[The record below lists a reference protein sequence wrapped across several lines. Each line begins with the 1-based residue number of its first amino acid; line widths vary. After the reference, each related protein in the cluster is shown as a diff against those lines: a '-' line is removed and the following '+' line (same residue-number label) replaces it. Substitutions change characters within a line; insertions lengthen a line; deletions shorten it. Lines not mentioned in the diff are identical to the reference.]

1 MSKPI
6 KYIPCFQLN
15 EWPACHSALCG
26 GLKCAE
32 CGMDMGGSGGDGGEL
47 FVKDYIYEVY
57 APAVSPRATPEELA
71 ANTLLVRQLNKLS
84 GD

>member
-15 EWPACHSALCG
+15 EWPACSSAICG
-26 GLKCAE
+26 GLGCFD
-32 CGMDMGGSGGDGGEL
+32 CGMDIGGASGAGGEL
-47 FVKDYIYEVY
+47 FVKDYHYEVY
-57 APAVSPRATPEELA
+57 APAVSPRATPEELSA
-71 ANTLLVRQLNKLS
+71 ASLLVEQLNKLS

>member
-32 CGMDMGGSGGDGGEL
+32 CGMDINGVGGDGDEL
-47 FVKDYIYEVY
+47 FVTDYHYKVY
-57 APAVSPRATPEELA
+57 VTLVPNVTPEEQA
-71 ANTLLVRQLNKLS
+71 ATTLLVEQLNKLS